1 MAGPP
6 IRRPST
12 KPPPLPARV
21 PIPAAPKKTDIVAAQ
36 VDADDREE
44 VSEITKNFEA
54 PDAGQLVQ
62 HMLALVASEAE
73 ALLVGDDSDG
83 RLADLNVRTA
93 LASWDGLREPEE
105 AMRYLELAERHPL
118 APRLHLSAALGQRAP
133 EPLATMQARVDAMPA
148 GLAKTALAIELAEA
162 WLFRSG
168 SPEQAAP
175 LCDHMLHDDT
185 PAAWRPHVVQL
196 ASLIYAAIGQWDRVV
211 AVRRQAIDA
220 SSSLDEVA
228 AAGALVLDRENDAL
242 GALNLCWDA
251 IQRADTNEL
260 GDRDKT
266 QRGPAFS
273 SSGYLRVVDVAI
285 DAAARAVDERML
297 ELLDRRAE
305 LVATFPGGA
314 LETLATRHAV
324 AGALTRDGQHNEA
337 TALWTQL
344 ADDATAA
351 QPGAAR
357 RIAMVSAAWAAS
369 AAGDAKAAL
378 AARRRLAT
386 MDLGDCV
393 EVAASHAWRALE
405 LASALAVAPGELSDL
420 ARAVVDAADSPL
432 AEWWLDLLE
441 YPAPTPG
448 MIARL
453 ELRGGLALRW
463 AALLAE
469 KLEDPLRALGLWRKA
484 ANIDHRI
491 GCEYDHVVR
500 LLRGGDED
508 QLADAYLVWAA
519 AENDPRCASAL
530 QCARGIVDIVR
541 GDFVEAEETL
551 QRAADLEAKDP
562 FCRAALAAVYRAG
575 KRHDAL
581 AQILAE
587 LSTSLASR
595 DGRAQAAREYAQLLD
610 EHLGDP
616 AAARAA
622 LERMIG
628 ERPDDDDTMIALAK
642 LYDRD
647 ESWAKS
653 IELRKRAVAL
663 AQQPERIAAL
673 WLEIASREE
682 KRGDRDAALAALDKA
697 IETKA
702 RRAEVLRE
710 QARMLRSS
718 GNLEKALTIVREEL
732 SLAPPHARRLQLQAE
747 LAQILTALDREPE
760 TVVQAY
766 LEVLSIEPDQAEA
779 LAGIEAPARKLG
791 LWDELARAFRGAP
804 ATPKNLEVLAEAL
817 EKIAEWPELA
827 EVRRRQL
834 EAATTNDEK
843 AKRAGA
849 LAKLY
854 ERELGD
860 TDAAIRMLQTAQ
872 AAVAD
877 GERHKDLVRLLR
889 ATERWAD
896 LAQALERELA
906 EVREGAPRRAAVER
920 GGPAPASEN
929 DLLLELGEI
938 RADKLNRLPEA
949 VLAYEAVLEREGK
962 HPIAAERLEKLY
974 EQLGRDRELARMLEL
989 RAEQTK
995 EAPARAALLGR
1006 VATLRANRGDVD
1018 GSIAAYV
1025 AAFSADPTNREVFT
1039 AMERVCYKAERW
1051 AAAMQLYEIAIAHV
1065 EGGQSRAYR
1074 LGDLYARRGN
1084 VQLNY
1089 LGQLDNAIASYQK
1102 VIEVDSQPAATV
1114 KILED
1119 LCRRSG
1125 DWQPLILAYEKR
1137 AETQK
1142 DPQRKADAL
1151 RIAAQLA
1158 AERTRDP
1165 RQSMRLNRMLL
1176 QVDPS
1181 DAGAATT
1188 LERYYEEQQDK
1199 SGLIDVLK
1207 MRLQHSRQGD
1217 ESIEI
1222 LKRIARVSEEG
1233 ARDVETA
1240 TEHYQKILELQ
1251 PENRD
1256 ALDALS
1262 RIYESTEQWA
1272 DLIDVTRKLIK
1283 VTNDRNTKALLYFKC
1298 GSVMEAKFGREHDAI
1313 RYYDAAIKTTPNCM
1327 PAVHG
1332 LRDLYRRRE
1341 EWPRVIETLELEVKL
1356 WSDDK
1361 ERAGVFAQI
1370 GRIYDQQLSDPERAM
1385 NYYESALT
1393 VDPDCLPANQ
1403 ALFDHFFERGEW
1415 DKAMPI
1421 ASSLAQK
1428 AMREGDPTT
1437 RSEFYR
1443 KRGVVARMTGDLKS
1457 AADSF
1462 IVALEIKPL
1471 NTAALDDLGILA
1483 REQPDAWDFDATYR
1497 ELEKVYRKRD
1507 DAGPLLARVHVAR
1520 AAIVER
1526 DGDLDGAEQLYHQ
1539 ALELAP
1545 TDFTIL
1551 SALVEFHT
1559 DMRHWRQAVE
1569 AIQKFVDPAPRTAA
1583 GAPNPGATAS
1593 PTDRLSALMRQAAI
1607 HADCEMDAQ
1616 RAIAVLRHVIQIEPA
1631 HQDAYYLLAQQY
1643 FLVGRHADAR
1653 QAIERVIDLA
1663 TAPGMPLSA
1672 EALARYYYY
1681 KGRILDASGDARTA
1695 GAQYRRAIEYDPGY
1709 APPALVL
1716 ARRAA
1721 DAGDQRQAETLLIE
1735 AAHAAMAQGG
1745 PRAAVALQRGLA
1757 RILLSSGDRPA
1768 AIEAYRGILNV
1779 EPDGASD
1786 RVALAEIYAVDDP
1799 QRAIGELRKVLDR
1812 DIHHAP
1818 AYRLLASFFNRT
1830 GEVERANR
1838 VLTALDSLGFAEEAD
1853 RQTMA
1858 RLRAARQTEPLRR
1871 SLDEQNRERLMA
1883 NTAPREP
1890 LGEVWSAFAE
1900 ELSSLVAQPSLGE
1913 NVIPAEGTEDRLLHI
1928 AGEIGQLFEL
1938 EPEIFV
1944 GEKVPGLIAVT
1955 AFPRQIVVIDRSIA
1969 REAEPALRFMFGY
1982 AFESIRGGYAALL
1995 QLGARQ
2001 RRELGQMLRGLI
2013 SEVEPT
2019 GVAAELMTNA
2029 NIRQAKVL
2037 ERHAGTRDLDPGMWI
2052 DNMLAC
2058 AKRAG
2063 LVACDDFASSI
2074 WMVARLSGEDLAS
2087 HDDTV
2092 ALGAVLGGPDL
2103 VRFYLSDNYQLIR
2116 DLLALPT

>member
-1 MAGPP
+1 M
-6 IRRPST
+6 PSKT
-12 KPPPLPARV
+12 DVLPAQAD
-21 PIPAAPKKTDIVAAQ
+21 P
-36 VDADDREE
+36 DDREE
-44 VSEITKNFEA
+44 VSEITKNLEA

-62 HMLALVASEAE
+62 NMLAMVASEAE

-105 AMRYLELAERHPL
+105 AMRYLELAENHPL

-133 EPLATMQARVDAMPA
+133 EPLAIVQLRVD
-148 GLAKTALAIELAEA
+148 GLPSGDGKAALQIELAEA
-162 WLFRSG
+162 WLFRYG
-168 SPEQAAP
+168 RAEQAAV
-175 LCDHMLHDDT
+175 LCDAILADSV
-185 PAAWRPHVVQL
+185 PAPWRAHVAHL
-196 ASLIYAAIGQWDRVV
+196 ASLVYAVIGQWDRVV
-211 AVRRQAIDA
+211 TTRRKTVDA
-220 SSSLDEVA
+220 SSSLEEIA
-228 AAGALVLDRENDAL
+228 AAAALVLDRESDAL
-242 GALNLCWDA
+242 GALSLCWEAIERIDA
-251 IQRADTNEL
+251 TEAAGE
-260 GDRDKT
+260 
-266 QRGPAFS
+266 PALS
-273 SSGYLRVVDVAI
+273 RSGQLRVIDVAI
-285 DAAARAVDERML
+285 DAAWRSNDERLL

-305 LVATFPGGA
+305 LVATLPNGA

-324 AGALTRDGQHNEA
+324 ASALTRDGQHTEA
-337 TALWTQL
+337 AALWAQL
-344 ADDATAA
+344 ADDPTAQ
-351 QPGAAR
+351 QPVAAR
-357 RIAMVSAAWAAS
+357 RIATVAAAWAA
-369 AAGDAKAAL
+369 AAASDSKAEL
-378 AARRRLAT
+378 AARKRLAT
-386 MDLGDCV
+386 LDLGDCP

-405 LASALAVAPGELSDL
+405 LAAATAASPKEISDL
-420 ARAVVDAADSPL
+420 AHAVVDASGSAS
-432 AEWWLDLLE
+432 AQWWLDYIDHAL
-441 YPAPTPG
+441 PTQG
-448 MIARL
+448 TIARL
-453 ELRGGLALRW
+453 EQRGGLALRW
-463 AALLAE
+463 AAILSE
-469 KLEDPLRALGLWRKA
+469 KLDNPPRALELWRRA
-484 ANIDHRI
+484 AHLDARL

-508 QLADAYLVWAA
+508 ELADAYLLWAL
-519 AENDPRCASAL
+519 AEKDPRCASAL
-530 QCARGIVDIVR
+530 QCARGVVDLVR

-551 QRAADLEAKDP
+551 QRAADLDPKDT

-575 KRHDAL
+575 KRFDQL
-581 AQILAE
+581 AQVLAD
-587 LSTSLASR
+587 LSTSLTSR
-595 DGRAQAAREYAQLLD
+595 DARASAAREYAELLD

-616 AAARAA
+616 AAARKA
-622 LERMIG
+622 LERMIT
-628 ERPDDDDTMIALAK
+628 ERPEDDDTMLLLAK

-647 ESWAKS
+647 QNWAQS
-653 IELRKRAVAL
+653 IELRKKAVAI
-663 AQQPERIAAL
+663 AQQPERKAEL
-673 WLEIASREE
+673 WLEIAQREE
-682 KRGDRDAALAALDKA
+682 RRGDRNAALAALDKA
-697 IETKA
+697 LETKA

-710 QARMLRSS
+710 QARIYRHS
-718 GNLEKALTIVREEL
+718 GNHEKALAIVKEQ
-732 SLAPPHARRLQLQAE
+732 LAADPPLARRMQLQTD
-747 LAQILTALDREPE
+747 LAALLTALDREPQ
-760 TVVQAY
+760 TVVNAY
-766 LEVLSIEPDQAEA
+766 LDVLSIEPDQTEA

-804 ATPKNLEVLAEAL
+804 STPKNLEILAEAL
-817 EKIAEWPELA
+817 EKIAEWSELA

-834 EAATTNDEK
+834 DAATTNDEK
-843 AKRAGA
+843 ANRAGA

-854 ERELGD
+854 ENELGD

-872 AAVAD
+872 AAVPD
-877 GERHKDLVRLLR
+877 PERQTDLVRLLR
-889 ATERWAD
+889 AAEHWSE
-896 LAQALERELA
+896 LAIALERELA
-906 EVREGAPRRAAVER
+906 QMRNGTPRRVE
-920 GGPAPASEN
+920 
-929 DLLLELGEI
+929 LLLELGEL
-938 RADKLNRLPEA
+938 RADKLSRLPEA
-949 VLAYEAVLEREGK
+949 VLAYEAVLDRDEK
-962 HPIAAERLEKLY
+962 NVVAQERLEKLY

-989 RAEQTK
+989 RADRVT
-995 EAPARAALLGR
+995 EAPGRAALLSR

-1025 AAFSADPTNREVFT
+1025 AAFSADPTNREIFT

-1089 LGQLDNAIASYQK
+1089 LGQVEAAIASYQK
-1102 VIEVDSQPAATV
+1102 VIEVDSQPQATV

-1119 LCRRSG
+1119 LCRQRA
-1125 DWQPLILAYEKR
+1125 DWKPLIEAFEKR

-1151 RIAAQLA
+1151 RMAAGLA
-1158 AERTRDP
+1158 AERSRNP
-1165 RQSMRLNRMLL
+1165 RESMRLNRMLL
-1176 QVDPS
+1176 TIDPS
-1181 DAGAATT
+1181 DIGAAST
-1188 LERYYEEQQDK
+1188 LERFYEENNDR
-1199 SGLIDVLK
+1199 SGLIDILK

-1217 ESIEI
+1217 ESIEL

-1233 ARDVETA
+1233 ARDVDTA

-1370 GRIYDQQLSDPERAM
+1370 GRIYDQQLNDPERAM
-1385 NYYESALT
+1385 HYYESALT

-1403 ALFDHFFERGEW
+1403 ALFEHFFDRADW

-1421 ASSLAQK
+1421 ATSLAQK

-1443 KRGVVARMTGDLKS
+1443 KRGVVAKMTGDLKS

-1471 NTAALDDLGILA
+1471 NTAALDDLGALA
-1483 REQPDAWDFDATYR
+1483 RDNPDAWDYDATYR
-1497 ELEKVYRKRD
+1497 ELEKVYKKRD
-1507 DAGPLLARVHVAR
+1507 DAAPLIARVMVAR

-1526 DGDLDGAEQLYHQ
+1526 EGDLDGAATLYHQ

-1545 TDFTIL
+1545 TDLTIL
-1551 SALVEFHT
+1551 NALVEFHT
-1559 DMRHWRQAVE
+1559 DMRHWKQAVE
-1569 AIQKFVDPAPRTAA
+1569 AIQQFVDGKPEA
-1583 GAPNPGATAS
+1583 
-1593 PTDRLSALMRQAAI
+1593 TDRLSALMRQAAI
-1607 HADCEMDAQ
+1607 HADYEMDAN
-1616 RAIAVLRHVIQIEPA
+1616 RAVSVLRHVIQIEPA

-1643 FLVGRHADAR
+1643 FLIGRHTEAR

-1681 KGRILDASGDARTA
+1681 KGRILDAAGDGRNA
-1695 GAQYRRAIEYDPGY
+1695 GPQYRRAIEYDPGY

-1721 DAGDQRQAETLLIE
+1721 DGGDQRQAETLLIE

-1745 PRAAVALQRGLA
+1745 PRAAVPLQRGLA
-1757 RILLSSGDRPA
+1757 RILLASGDRPA

-1799 QRAIGELRKVLDR
+1799 QRAIGELRKVLER

-1818 AYRLLASFFNRT
+1818 AYRLLASFYSRT
-1830 GEVERANR
+1830 GDVERANR
-1838 VLTALDSLGFAEEAD
+1838 VLTALDLLGFAEEAD

-1858 RLRAARQTEPLRR
+1858 RLRASRQTQPLRR

-1890 LGEVWSAFAE
+1890 LGEVWTAFAE
-1900 ELSSLVAQPSLGE
+1900 EITALVAQPSLGE
-1913 NVIPAEGTEDRLLHI
+1913 NVVPAEGADARLLQI
-1928 AGEIGQLFEL
+1928 AGEVAQLFEVD
-1938 EPEIFV
+1938 PEIFV
-1944 GEKVPGLIAVT
+1944 GEKVPGLLAVT
-1955 AFPRQIVVIDRSIA
+1955 AFPRQIVVVDSSLLT
-1969 REAEPALRFMFGY
+1969 EKDLPLRFMFGY
-1982 AFESIRGGYAALL
+1982 AFEAIRGGYAALL

-2001 RRELGQMLRGLI
+2001 RRELGQLLRALI

-2019 GVAAELMTNA
+2019 GIAAEMMANA
-2029 NIRQAKVL
+2029 NVRQAKVL
-2037 ERHAGTRDLDPGMWI
+2037 ERHAGTRDLDTGMWI

-2063 LVACDDFASSI
+2063 LVACDDFAAGI
-2074 WMVARLSGEDLAS
+2074 WMVARLAGELLES

-2116 DLLALPT
+2116 DLLALPA

>member
-1 MAGPP
+1 MA
-6 IRRPST
+6 PS
-12 KPPPLPARV
+12 PA
-21 PIPAAPKKTDIVAAQ
+21 KTDVVPAQ
-36 VDADDREE
+36 SDPEDRDEISE
-44 VSEITKNFEA
+44 VSEITRNFEA

-62 HMLALVASEAE
+62 NMLAMVASEAE
-73 ALLVGDDSDG
+73 ALLVGDDSEG

-93 LASWDGLREPEE
+93 LASWDGLREPDE
-105 AMRYLELAERHPL
+105 AMRYLELAENHPL
-118 APRLHLSAALGQRAP
+118 APRLHLSAALAQRAP
-133 EPLATMQARVDAMPA
+133 EPLAIVHARIEGLPA
-148 GLAKTALAIELAEA
+148 SDEKCALAIELAEE
-162 WLFRSG
+162 WLFRWG
-168 SPEQAAP
+168 RAEQAAT
-175 LCDHMLHDDT
+175 LCELVLAENL
-185 PAAWRPHVVQL
+185 PQPWRAHAVQL
-196 ASLIYAAIGQWDRVV
+196 ASLVYATTGRWDRVV
-211 AVRRQAIDA
+211 SAKKSVLEPTSGLDQV
-220 SSSLDEVA
+220 SSTA
-228 AAGALVLDRENDAL
+228 ALVLDREGDAL

-251 IQRADTNEL
+251 IVRMDGVTNGGDTQPAAAI
-260 GDRDKT
+260 T
-266 QRGPAFS
+266 RGGS
-273 SSGYLRVVDVAI
+273 LRVIDVAI
-285 DAAARAVDERML
+285 DAAARATDARLL

-305 LVATFPGGA
+305 LVAGLPGGA

-324 AGALTRDGQHNEA
+324 AAALTRDGQHAEA
-337 TALWTQL
+337 AALWAQL
-344 ADDATAA
+344 ADDQMAT
-351 QPGAAR
+351 QPAAAR
-357 RIAMVSAAWAAS
+357 RIATLNAAWAAS
-369 AAGDAKAAL
+369 AAGDHAAEL

-405 LASALAVAPGELSDL
+405 LAALSVTPKELGDL
-420 ARAVVDAADSPL
+420 AHAVNDSADSPV
-432 AEWWLDLLE
+432 AEWWLDLLDH
-441 YPAPTPG
+441 ATPTAG
-448 MIARL
+448 TIARL
-453 ELRGGLALRW
+453 ESRGGLALRW
-463 AALLAE
+463 AAILAE
-469 KLEDPLRALGLWRKA
+469 KLDNRSRAIDLWRRA
-484 ANIDHRI
+484 ANLDASL
-491 GCEYDHVVR
+491 GSEYDHVVR

-508 QLADAYLVWAA
+508 ELADAYLLWAV
-519 AENDPRCASAL
+519 AEKDPRCAAAL
-530 QCARGIVDIVR
+530 QCARGIVDLVR

-551 QRAADLEAKDP
+551 QRAADLDPKDA

-575 KRHDAL
+575 KRYDQL

-587 LSTSLASR
+587 LSTSLVSR
-595 DGRAQAAREYAQLLD
+595 DARASAAREYAELLD

-616 AAARAA
+616 AAARQA
-622 LERMIG
+622 LERMVA
-628 ERPDDDDTMIALAK
+628 ERPDDDDTMLVLAK

-647 ESWAKS
+647 QNWERS
-653 IELRKRAVAL
+653 IDLRKRAVAL
-663 AQQPERIAAL
+663 TTQPERKAEI
-673 WLEIASREE
+673 WIEIATRED
-682 KRGDRDAALAALDKA
+682 KRGNRDAALVALDRA
-697 IETKA
+697 QETNT
-702 RRAEVLRE
+702 RRADVLRE
-710 QARMLRSS
+710 QARIHRQAGRLD
-718 GNLEKALTIVREEL
+718 KALEIVREEL
-732 SLAPPHARRLQLQAE
+732 ALDPPIARRMQLQTE
-747 LAQILTALDREPE
+747 LAQLLTGLDKEPDA
-760 TVVQAY
+760 VVAAY
-766 LEVLSIEPDQAEA
+766 LDVLSIEPDQTEA

-804 ATPKNLEVLAEAL
+804 STPRNLEVLAEAL
-817 EKIAEWPELA
+817 EKIAEWSELA

-834 EAATTNDEK
+834 DDAPAGEEK
-843 AKRAGA
+843 AKRAA
-849 LAKLY
+849 TLAKLY
-854 ERELGD
+854 EQELGD
-860 TDAAIRMLQTAQ
+860 NDAAIRMLQIAQ
-872 AAVAD
+872 GAQPD
-877 GERHKDLVRLLR
+877 PERTKDLLRLLR
-889 ATERWAD
+889 GAERWGD
-896 LAQALERELA
+896 MAQALEKEIAQLRSDP
-906 EVREGAPRRAAVER
+906 GPRRV
-920 GGPAPASEN
+920 
-929 DLLLELGEI
+929 DLLLELGEL
-938 RADKLNRLPEA
+938 RADKLSRLPEA
-949 VLAYEAVLEREGK
+949 VLAFESVLERDAK
-962 HPIAAERLEKLY
+962 NPVAAERLEKLY

-995 EAPARAALLGR
+995 EAQPRSALLAR

-1018 GSIAAYV
+1018 GSIAAYT
-1025 AAFSADPTNREVFT
+1025 AAFNADPTNREVFT

-1051 AAAMQLYEIAIAHV
+1051 AAAMQLYEIAIQHV

-1074 LGDLYARRGN
+1074 LGDLYSRRGS

-1089 LGQLDNAIASYQK
+1089 LGQVDAAIGSYQK
-1102 VIEVDSQPAATV
+1102 VIEVDSQPQATV
-1114 KILED
+1114 KLLED
-1119 LCRRSG
+1119 LCRQRG
-1125 DWQPLILAYEKR
+1125 DWTPLMTAYEMR

-1142 DPQRKADAL
+1142 DPARKAEAL
-1151 RIAAQLA
+1151 RNAAQIA
-1158 AERTRDP
+1158 TERTHDHRE
-1165 RQSMRLNRMLL
+1165 SMRLNRMLL
-1176 QVDPS
+1176 AIDPS
-1181 DAGAATT
+1181 DMGAAHT
-1188 LERYYEEQQDK
+1188 LERHYEETQDK

-1207 MRLQHSRQGD
+1207 MRLASSRQGD
-1217 ESIEI
+1217 ESIEL

-1233 ARDVETA
+1233 ARDVDTA

-1283 VTNDRNTKALLYFKC
+1283 VTTDRNTKALLYFKC

-1370 GRIYDQQLSDPERAM
+1370 GRIYDQQLNDSERAM

-1393 VDPDCLPANQ
+1393 VDPECLPANQ
-1403 ALFDHFFERGEW
+1403 ALFEHFFDRAEW

-1421 ASSLAQK
+1421 ATSLAQK
-1428 AMREGDPTT
+1428 AMREGDPAT

-1443 KRGVVARMTGDLKS
+1443 KRGVVAKMTGDLKS

-1471 NTAALDDLGILA
+1471 NTAALDDLGALA
-1483 REQPDAWDFDATYR
+1483 RDNPEAWDYDATYR
-1497 ELEKVYRKRD
+1497 ELEKVYKKRE
-1507 DAGPLLARVHVAR
+1507 DAGPFIARVHVAR

-1526 DGDLDGAEQLYHQ
+1526 DGDLDGAASLYHQ
-1539 ALELAP
+1539 SLELAP

-1569 AIQKFVDPAPRTAA
+1569 AIQKFVES
-1583 GAPNPGATAS
+1583 NPS
-1593 PTDRLSALMRQAAI
+1593 PGDRLSALMRQAAI
-1607 HADCEMDAQ
+1607 HADCEMDPH
-1616 RAIAVLRHVIQIEPA
+1616 RAIAVLKHVIQIEPA
-1631 HQDAYYLLAQQY
+1631 HQDGYYLLAQQY
-1643 FLVGRHADAR
+1643 FLVQRYNEAR
-1653 QAIERVIDLA
+1653 QAIERVIELA

-1681 KGRILDASGDARTA
+1681 KGRILDAAKDTRAA
-1695 GAQYRRAIEYDPGY
+1695 APQYRRAIEYDPGY

-1721 DAGDQRQAETLLIE
+1721 DTGDQRQAETLLIE

-1745 PRAAVALQRGLA
+1745 PRAAVPLQRGLA

-1818 AYRLLASFFNRT
+1818 AYRLLASFYSRT
-1830 GEVERANR
+1830 GDTERANR
-1838 VLTALDSLGFAEEAD
+1838 VLTALDLLGFAEETD
-1853 RQTMA
+1853 RQTMQ
-1858 RLRAARQTEPLRR
+1858 RLRATRQSQPLRR

-1890 LGEVWSAFAE
+1890 LGEVWTAFAE
-1900 ELSSLVAQPSLGE
+1900 EITALVAQPSLGE
-1913 NVIPAEGTEDRLLHI
+1913 NVVPAEGAEPRLLQI
-1928 AGEIGQLFEL
+1928 AGEIGQLYEV
-1938 EPEIFV
+1938 EPEIFI
-1944 GEKVPGLIAVT
+1944 GDKVPGLLAVT
-1955 AFPRQIVVIDRSIA
+1955 AFPRQLVVIDRSVIA
-1969 REAEPALRFMFGY
+1969 EKDLPLRFMFGY
-1982 AFESIRGGYAALL
+1982 AFEAIRGGYAALL

-2019 GVAAELMTNA
+2019 GIAAELMNNA
-2029 NIRQAKVL
+2029 NVRQAKVL
-2037 ERHAGTRDLDPGMWI
+2037 ERHAGTRDLDTGMWI

-2063 LVACDDFASSI
+2063 LVACDDFSAAI
-2074 WMVARLSGEDLAS
+2074 WMVARLSGELLET

-2092 ALGAVLGGPDL
+2092 ALGAVLGGSDL

-2116 DLLALPT
+2116 DLLALPA

>member
-6 IRRPST
+6 IRRPPT
-12 KPPPLPARV
+12 KPPPLPARA
-21 PIPAAPKKTDIVAAQ
+21 PIPPTPAKTDVVQAQ
-36 VDADDREE
+36 LDPGDE
-44 VSEITKNFEA
+44 VSEITKNLEA

-62 HMLALVASEAE
+62 NMLAMVASEAE
-73 ALLVGDDSDG
+73 ALLSGDDSDG

-105 AMRYLELAERHPL
+105 AMRYLELAEKHPL

-133 EPLATMQARVDAMPA
+133 EPLAIVQLRVDAMPA
-148 GLAKTALAIELAEA
+148 SPIKCALEVELAES
-162 WLFRSG
+162 WLFRYG
-168 SPEQAAP
+168 RAEQAAVV
-175 LCDHMLHDDT
+175 CDTILGDDT
-185 PAAWRPHVVQL
+185 PADWRGHITQL
-196 ASLIYAAIGQWDRVV
+196 ASLVYAVIGQWNRVV
-211 AVRRQAIDA
+211 AVRRKAIDKK
-220 SSSLDEVA
+220 SSLEDVA
-228 AAGALVLDRENDAL
+228 AAAALVLDRDGDAL
-242 GALNLCWDA
+242 GALTLCWEAIERMDA
-251 IQRADTNEL
+251 SEQGGGDTSPSISLSRA
-260 GDRDKT
+260 G
-266 QRGPAFS
+266 Q
-273 SSGYLRVVDVAI
+273 LRVIDVAI
-285 DAAARAVDERML
+285 DAAARAGDERIL
-297 ELLDRRAE
+297 ELLDRRGE
-305 LVATFPGGA
+305 LVATLPGGA

-324 AGALTRDGQHNEA
+324 AGALTRDGQHAEA
-337 TALWTQL
+337 AALWAQL
-344 ADDATAA
+344 ADDATATQSA
-351 QPGAAR
+351 AAR
-357 RIAMVSAAWAAS
+357 RIATLGAAWAAA
-369 AAGDAKAAL
+369 AAGDQKAAL
-378 AARRRLAT
+378 VARKRLAT

-393 EVAASHAWRALE
+393 EVATSHAWRALE
-405 LASALAVAPGELSDL
+405 LASATGASPKELSDL
-420 ARAVVDAADSPL
+420 AHAVVDASDSSA
-432 AEWWLDLLE
+432 AEWWLDLIDH
-441 YPAPTPG
+441 AMPTQG
-448 MIARL
+448 TIARL

-463 AALLAE
+463 AAILSE
-469 KLEDPLRALGLWRKA
+469 KLDNPLGALQLWRKA
-484 ANIDHRI
+484 AHLDARL

-508 QLADAYLVWAA
+508 ELADAYLLWAL
-519 AENDPRCASAL
+519 AEKDPRCASAL
-530 QCARGIVDIVR
+530 QCARGVVDLVR

-551 QRAADLEAKDP
+551 QRAADLDPKDS

-575 KRHDAL
+575 KRYDQL
-581 AQILAE
+581 ARILAE
-587 LSTSLASR
+587 LSTSLTSR
-595 DGRAQAAREYAQLLD
+595 DARASAAREYAELLD

-616 AAARAA
+616 AAARKA
-622 LERMIG
+622 LERMVG
-628 ERPDDDDTMIALAK
+628 ERPEDDDTMLVLAK

-647 ESWAKS
+647 QNWASS
-653 IELRKRAVAL
+653 IELRKKAVAI
-663 AQQPERIAAL
+663 AQQPERKAEL
-673 WLEIASREE
+673 WLEIATREE
-682 KRGDRDAALAALDKA
+682 RRGDRDAALAALDKA
-697 IETKA
+697 LETKA
-702 RRAEVLRE
+702 RRTEVLRE
-710 QARMLRSS
+710 QARIYRVS
-718 GNLEKALTIVREEL
+718 GLHDKALALVRDEL
-732 SLAPPHARRLQLQAE
+732 AHDPPLARRMQLQTD
-747 LAQILTALDREPE
+747 LAALLTALDREPQ
-760 TVVQAY
+760 TVVNAY
-766 LEVLSIEPDQAEA
+766 LDVLSIEPDQTEA

-804 ATPKNLEVLAEAL
+804 STPKNLEVLAEAL
-817 EKIAEWPELA
+817 EKIAEWSELA

-834 EAATTNDEK
+834 EAATTNEEK
-843 AKRAGA
+843 ASRAAA

-854 ERELGD
+854 EHELGD
-860 TDAAIRMLQTAQ
+860 SDAAIRMLQTAQ
-872 AAVAD
+872 GAVSD
-877 GERHKDLVRLLR
+877 PERQKDLVRMLR
-889 ATERWAD
+889 GAQRWDDMAS
-896 LAQALERELA
+896 ALERELA
-906 EVREGAPRRAAVER
+906 TLRNGAPRNT
-920 GGPAPASEN
+920 GGRPTPPPPPTREI
-929 DLLLELGEI
+929 DLLLELGEL

-949 VLAYEAVLEREGK
+949 VLAYEAVLDRDEK
-962 HPIAAERLEKLY
+962 HAVAAERLEKLY
-974 EQLGRDRELARMLEL
+974 EQLGRDRELAKMLEL
-989 RAEQTK
+989 RAERIV
-995 EAPARAALLGR
+995 EAPARAALLAR
-1006 VATLRANRGDVD
+1006 VATLRANRGDVE
-1018 GSIAAYV
+1018 GSIAAYT

-1065 EGGQSRAYR
+1065 EGGGSRAYR

-1089 LGQLDNAIASYQK
+1089 LGQVESAIASYQK
-1102 VIEVDSQPAATV
+1102 VIEVDSQPQATV

-1119 LCRRSG
+1119 LCRERN
-1125 DWQPLILAYEKR
+1125 DWQPLITAFEKR
-1137 AETQK
+1137 SETQK
-1142 DPQRKADAL
+1142 DPVRKADAL
-1151 RIAAQLA
+1151 RTAAGLA
-1158 AERTRDP
+1158 GERSANP
-1165 RQSMRLNRMLL
+1165 REAMRLNRMLL
-1176 QVDPS
+1176 TIDPS
-1181 DAGAATT
+1181 DVSAART
-1188 LERYYEEQQDK
+1188 LEAFYEENQDS

-1217 ESIEI
+1217 QSIEL

-1233 ARDVETA
+1233 ARDVDTA

-1370 GRIYDQQLSDPERAM
+1370 GRIYDQQLNDPERAM

-1403 ALFDHFFERGEW
+1403 ALFDHFFDRADW

-1421 ASSLAQK
+1421 ATSLAQK

-1443 KRGVVARMTGDLKS
+1443 KRGVVAKNTGDLKS

-1471 NTAALDDLGILA
+1471 NTAALDDLGALA
-1483 REQPDAWDFDATYR
+1483 RDNPDAWDYDATYR
-1497 ELEKVYRKRD
+1497 ELEKVYKKRD
-1507 DAGPLLARVHVAR
+1507 DSGPLLARVMVAR

-1526 DGDLDGAEQLYHQ
+1526 EGDLDSAATLYHE
-1539 ALELAP
+1539 ALALAP
-1545 TDFTIL
+1545 TDLTIL
-1551 SALVEFHT
+1551 NALVEFHT
-1559 DMRHWRQAVE
+1559 DMRHWKQAVE
-1569 AIQKFVDPAPRTAA
+1569 AIQQFVDGGPA
-1583 GAPNPGATAS
+1583 

-1607 HADCEMDAQ
+1607 YADCEMEPT

-1643 FLVGRHADAR
+1643 FLAGRHNEAR

-1681 KGRILDASGDARTA
+1681 KGRILDAAGDQRNA
-1695 GAQYRRAIEYDPGY
+1695 GPQYRRAIEYDPGY

-1716 ARRAA
+1716 ARRSA
-1721 DAGDQRQAETLLIE
+1721 DGGDQRQAETLLIE

-1745 PRAAVALQRGLA
+1745 PRAAVPLQRGLA
-1757 RILLSSGDRPA
+1757 RILLASGDRPA

-1818 AYRLLASFFNRT
+1818 AYRLLASFYNRT
-1830 GEVERANR
+1830 GDLERANR
-1838 VLTALDSLGFAEEAD
+1838 VLTALDLLGFAEETD
-1853 RQTMA
+1853 RQTMQ
-1858 RLRAARQTEPLRR
+1858 RLRASRQSQPLRR
-1871 SLDEQNRERLMA
+1871 SLDENNRERLMA

-1890 LGEVWSAFAE
+1890 LGEVWTAFAE
-1900 ELSSLVAQPSLGE
+1900 EITALVAQPSLGE
-1913 NVIPAEGTEDRLLHI
+1913 NVIPAEGTDARLLQV
-1928 AGEIGQLFEL
+1928 AGEIGQLFEV
-1938 EPEIFV
+1938 EPEIFI
-1944 GEKVPGLIAVT
+1944 GEKVPGLLAVT
-1955 AFPRQIVVIDRSIA
+1955 AFPRQIVVLDRSLLT
-1969 REAEPALRFMFGY
+1969 EADLPLRFMFGY
-1982 AFESIRGGYAALL
+1982 AFEAIRGGYAALL

-2001 RRELGQMLRGLI
+2001 RRELGQLLRGLI

-2019 GVAAELMTNA
+2019 GMAAELMANA
-2029 NIRQAKVL
+2029 NLRQAKVL
-2037 ERHAGTRDLDPGMWI
+2037 ERHAGTRDLDTGMWI

-2063 LVACDDFASSI
+2063 LVACDDFSAAI
-2074 WMVARLSGEDLAS
+2074 WMVARLAGELLAT

-2092 ALGAVLGGPDL
+2092 ALGSVLGGPDL

-2116 DLLALPT
+2116 DLLALPA

>member
-12 KPPPLPARV
+12 KPPPLPARA
-21 PIPAAPKKTDIVAAQ
+21 PIPSPARRDIVAAQ
-36 VDADDREE
+36 LEPDDREE
-44 VSEITKNFEA
+44 ISEITKNFEA

-73 ALLVGDDSDG
+73 ALLAGDDDG

-105 AMRYLELAERHPL
+105 AMRYLELAENHPL

-133 EPLATMQARVDAMPA
+133 EPLAIVQARVDGLPA
-148 GLAKTALAIELAEA
+148 SNAKGALAIELAEA
-162 WLFRSG
+162 WLFRYG
-168 SPEQAAP
+168 NPEQAAP
-175 LCDHMLHDDT
+175 LCDHLLDDDLPT
-185 PAAWRPHVVQL
+185 AWRPHVVQL
-196 ASLIYAAIGQWDRVV
+196 ASLIYAAIGQWQRVV
-211 AVRRQAIDA
+211 AVRRKAIDA
-220 SSSLDEVA
+220 TSSLDEIA
-228 AAGALVLDRENDAL
+228 ATAALVLDRESDAP
-242 GALNLCWDA
+242 GALSLCWDA
-251 IQRADTNEL
+251 IQRTDALD
-260 GDRDKT
+260 
-266 QRGPAFS
+266 PAQATTMRA
-273 SSGYLRVVDVAI
+273 GQLRVIDIAI
-285 DAAARAVDERML
+285 VAAARANDERLL
-297 ELLDRRAE
+297 ELLDRRGE
-305 LVATFPGGA
+305 LVSTLSGGA

-324 AGALTRDGQHNEA
+324 AATLTRDGQHAEA
-337 TALWTQL
+337 AALWAQL
-344 ADDATAA
+344 ADDATAT
-351 QPGAAR
+351 QPAAAG
-357 RIAMVSAAWAAS
+357 RIATLAASWAAA
-369 AAGDAKAAL
+369 AAGDMKAAL
-378 AARRRLAT
+378 AAHRRLAT
-386 MDLGDCV
+386 MDAGNCV
-393 EVAASHAWRALE
+393 EVCASHAWRALE
-405 LASALAVAPGELSDL
+405 LGAALALPPQEITEL
-420 ARAVVDAADSPL
+420 ARVVVDASDSRA
-432 AEWWLDLLE
+432 AEWWLDLLDHQ
-441 YPAPTPG
+441 APTPG
-448 MIARL
+448 TIARL

-463 AALLAE
+463 AALVAE
-469 KLEDPLRALGLWRKA
+469 KLDDRQRAVELWRRA
-484 ANIDHRI
+484 ANLDAHI

-500 LLRGGDED
+500 LLRGSDED
-508 QLADAYLVWAA
+508 ELADAYLVWAA
-519 AENDPRCASAL
+519 AETDPRCASAL
-530 QCARGIVDIVR
+530 QCARGVVDLVR

-551 QRAADLEAKDP
+551 QRAADLDPKDA

-575 KRHDAL
+575 KRHDQL

-587 LSTSLASR
+587 LSRSLTSR
-595 DGRAQAAREYAQLLD
+595 DGRAAAGREYAQLLD

-616 AAARAA
+616 TAARAA
-622 LERMIG
+622 LERMVA
-628 ERPDDDDTMIALAK
+628 ERPEDGDTMLVLAK
-642 LYDRD
+642 LYDRATNW
-647 ESWAKS
+647 SAS
-653 IELRKRAVAL
+653 IDMRKRAVAL
-663 AQQPERIAAL
+663 AEQPEKKAEL
-673 WLEIASREE
+673 WLDIASREE
-682 KRGDRDAALAALDKA
+682 RRGDRDAALAALDKA
-697 IETKA
+697 LETNV
-702 RRAEVLRE
+702 RRADVLHE
-710 QARMLRSS
+710 QARIHLAA
-718 GNLEKALTIVREEL
+718 GNAEKALTIVREEL
-732 SLAPPHARRLQLQAE
+732 TLEPPLPRRLQLQAE
-747 LAQILTALDREPE
+747 LAQVLSTLDREPE
-760 TVVQAY
+760 TVVAAY
-766 LEVLSIEPDQAEA
+766 LEVLSVEPDQAEA
-779 LAGIEAPARKLG
+779 LAGIEAPARKLAR
-791 LWDELARAFRGAP
+791 WDDLARAFRGAP
-804 ATPKNLEVLAEAL
+804 PTAKNLEVLAEAL
-817 EKIAEWPELA
+817 EKIAQWPELA

-834 EAATTNDEK
+834 DAATTNEDK
-843 AKRAGA
+843 ASRAGA
-849 LAKLY
+849 LAALY
-854 ERELGD
+854 EHQLRD

-872 AAVAD
+872 AAVHD
-877 GERHKDLVRLLR
+877 PERQKDLLRLLR
-889 ATERWAD
+889 GAERWPD
-896 LAQALERELA
+896 LAQALERELSQLRPSG
-906 EVREGAPRRAAVER
+906 VRRPTNGMSP
-920 GGPAPASEN
+920 PSEIE
-929 DLLLELGEI
+929 LLLELGEL
-938 RADKLNRLPEA
+938 RAERLNRYPEA
-949 VLAYEAVLEREGK
+949 VLAYEAVLERDGK
-962 HPIAAERLEKLY
+962 HQLAAERLEKLY

-995 EAPARAALLGR
+995 DATARAVLLAR

-1018 GSIAAYV
+1018 GAIAAYV

-1065 EGGQSRAYR
+1065 EGGHSRAYR

-1089 LGQLDNAIASYQK
+1089 LGQVEAAIGSYQR

-1125 DWQPLILAYEKR
+1125 DWLPLVQAYEKR

-1142 DPQRKADAL
+1142 DPARKAEAL

-1158 AERTRDP
+1158 TERTHDP
-1165 RQSMRLNRMLL
+1165 RASMRLNRMLL
-1176 QVDPS
+1176 QVDPA
-1181 DAGAATT
+1181 DAGAANT

-1207 MRLQHSRQGD
+1207 MRLRNTRQGT
-1217 ESIEI
+1217 ETIEI
-1222 LKRIARVSEEG
+1222 MKRIARVSEEG

-1370 GRIYDQQLSDPERAM
+1370 GRIYDQQLNDPERAM
-1385 NYYESALT
+1385 HYYESALT

-1403 ALFDHFFERGEW
+1403 ALFEHFFDRAEW
-1415 DKAMPI
+1415 EKAMPI
-1421 ASSLAQK
+1421 ASALAQK

-1443 KRGVVARMTGDLKS
+1443 KRGVVAKMTGDLKS

-1471 NTAALDDLGILA
+1471 NTSALDDLGALA
-1483 REQPDAWDFDATYR
+1483 RDNPDAWDFDATYR
-1497 ELEKVYRKRD
+1497 ELEKVYKKRD
-1507 DAGPLLARVHVAR
+1507 DAGPLTARVHVAR

-1526 DGDLDGAEQLYHQ
+1526 EGDLDAAAELYHQ

-1559 DMRHWRQAVE
+1559 DMRHWRQAVD
-1569 AIQKFVDPAPRTAA
+1569 AIQKFVE
-1583 GAPNPGATAS
+1583 GAAS
-1593 PTDRLSALMRQAAI
+1593 PGDRLNALMRQAAI
-1607 HADCEMDAQ
+1607 HADGEMDAQ

-1643 FLVGRHADAR
+1643 FLIGRHSDAR

-1681 KGRILDASGDARTA
+1681 KGRILDASGDARNA
-1695 GAQYRRAIEYDPGY
+1695 GPQYRRAIEYDPGY

-1721 DAGDQRQAETLLIE
+1721 DSGDQRQAETLLIE

-1745 PRAAVALQRGLA
+1745 PRAAVPLQRGLA

-1799 QRAIGELRKVLDR
+1799 QRAIGELRKVLER
-1812 DIHHAP
+1812 NIHHAP
-1818 AYRLLASFFNRT
+1818 AYRLLSSFYTRT
-1830 GEVERANR
+1830 GDVERANR
-1838 VLTALDSLGFAEEAD
+1838 VLTALDSLGFAEETD
-1853 RQTMA
+1853 RQTMI
-1858 RLRAARQTEPLRR
+1858 RLRASRQSQPLRR

-1913 NVIPAEGTEDRLLHI
+1913 NVIPAEGTEDRLLSI
-1928 AGEIGQLFEL
+1928 AGEIGQLYEL

-1955 AFPRQIVVIDRSIA
+1955 AFPRQIVVIDRTIA
-1969 REAEPALRFMFGY
+1969 GEAELPLRFMFGY
-1982 AFESIRGGYAALL
+1982 AFEAIRGGYAALL

-2001 RRELGQMLRGLI
+2001 RRELGQLMRGLI
-2013 SEVEPT
+2013 AAVEPT
-2019 GVAAELMTNA
+2019 GVAAELMANA
-2029 NIRQAKVL
+2029 NVRQAKVL
-2037 ERHAGTRDLDPGMWI
+2037 ERHAGTRDLDTGSWI

-2063 LVACDDFASSI
+2063 LVACDDFAAAI
-2074 WMVARLSGEDLAS
+2074 WMVARLSGEELAS

-2116 DLLALPT
+2116 DLLALPA

>member
-6 IRRPST
+6 IRRPPT
-12 KPPPLPARV
+12 KPPPLPARA
-21 PIPAAPKKTDIVAAQ
+21 PIAPSPAKTDVVPAQ
-36 VDADDREE
+36 QDPGDE
-44 VSEITKNFEA
+44 VSEITKNLEA

-62 HMLALVASEAE
+62 NMLVMVASEAE
-73 ALLVGDDSDG
+73 ALLVGDDGDG
-83 RLADLNVRTA
+83 KLADLNVRTA

-105 AMRYLELAERHPL
+105 AMRYLELAESHPL
-118 APRLHLSAALGQRAP
+118 AARLHLSAALGQRAP
-133 EPLATMQARVDAMPA
+133 EPLAIVQLRVDGMPA
-148 GLAKTALAIELAEA
+148 GPIKSALAIELAEA
-162 WLFRSG
+162 WLFRFARA
-168 SPEQAAP
+168 EQAAA
-175 LCDHMLHDDT
+175 LCDVVLADT
-185 PAAWRPHVVQL
+185 LEPSWRPHVAHL
-196 ASLIYAAIGQWDRVV
+196 ASLVFAAIGQWDRVV
-211 AVRRQAIDA
+211 TVRRNAITSA
-220 SSSLDEVA
+220 SSLEQVA
-228 AAGALVLDRENDAL
+228 ATAALVLDRENDAL
-242 GALNLCWDA
+242 GALTLCWEAIERMDA
-251 IQRADTNEL
+251 QEEGGDT
-260 GDRDKT
+260 
-266 QRGPAFS
+266 QPSVAYSPA
-273 SSGYLRVVDVAI
+273 GALRVIDVAI
-285 DAAARAVDERML
+285 DAAARANDERVL

-305 LVATFPGGA
+305 LLTTLPGGA

-324 AGALTRDGQHNEA
+324 ASALTRDGQHTEA
-337 TALWTQL
+337 AALWTQL
-344 ADDATAA
+344 ADDPTATQTA
-351 QPGAAR
+351 AAR
-357 RIAMVSAAWAAS
+357 RIATLAAAWAAA
-369 AAGDAKAAL
+369 AAGDHKAAL
-378 AARRRLAT
+378 AARRKLAT
-386 MDLGDCV
+386 MDLGDCA

-405 LASALAVAPGELSDL
+405 LASATAASPKEIADL
-420 ARAVVDAADSPL
+420 ARVVVDSSDSSA
-432 AEWWLDLLE
+432 AEWWLDLIDFQL
-441 YPAPTPG
+441 PTQST
-448 MIARL
+448 IARL
-453 ELRGGLALRW
+453 EKRGGLVLRW
-463 AALLAE
+463 AAILAE
-469 KLEDPLRALGLWRKA
+469 KLDHPSRALELWRRA
-484 ANIDHRI
+484 AHLDARL

-508 QLADAYLVWAA
+508 ELADAYLLWAL
-519 AENDPRCASAL
+519 AEKDPRCASAL
-530 QCARGIVDIVR
+530 QCARGIVDLVR

-551 QRAADLEAKDP
+551 LRAADLDPKDS

-575 KRHDAL
+575 KRFDAL
-581 AQILAE
+581 AQVLAE
-587 LSTSLASR
+587 LSTSLTSR
-595 DGRAQAAREYAQLLD
+595 DARASAAREYAELLD

-622 LERMIG
+622 LERMIK
-628 ERPDDDDTMIALAK
+628 ERPEDDDTMLVLAK

-647 ESWAKS
+647 QNWASS
-653 IELRKRAVAL
+653 IELRKKVVAL
-663 AQQPERIAAL
+663 ATQAERKAEL
-673 WLEIASREE
+673 WLEIAAREE
-682 KRGDRDAALAALDKA
+682 RRGDRNAALSALDKA
-697 IETKA
+697 LETKA
-702 RRAEVLRE
+702 RRIEVLRE
-710 QARMLRSS
+710 TARIHRLA
-718 GNLEKALTIVREEL
+718 GNHEKALAIVKEEL
-732 SLAPPHARRLQLQAE
+732 TADPPLARRMQLQSD
-747 LAQILTALDREPE
+747 LAHLLTALDREPQ
-760 TVVQAY
+760 TVVAAY
-766 LEVLSIEPDQAEA
+766 LDVLGIEPDQNDA

-804 ATPKNLEVLAEAL
+804 ATPRNLEVLAEAL
-817 EKIAEWPELA
+817 EKIAEWSELA

-854 ERELGD
+854 ENELGD
-860 TDAAIRMLQTAQ
+860 NDAAIRMLQTAQ
-872 AAVAD
+872 AAAVD
-877 GERHKDLVRLLR
+877 EQRQKDLVRLLR
-889 ATERWAD
+889 SAERWGEMT
-896 LAQALERELA
+896 QALERELA
-906 EVREGAPRRAAVER
+906 QLRDGGNGRVE
-920 GGPAPASEN
+920 
-929 DLLLELGEI
+929 LLLELGEL

-949 VLAYEAVLEREGK
+949 VLAYEAVLDRDEK
-962 HPIAAERLEKLY
+962 NPVAAERLEKLY

-989 RAEQTK
+989 RAEQMTDTNAK
-995 EAPARAALLGR
+995 AALLGR

-1018 GSIAAYV
+1018 GSIAAYT

-1065 EGGQSRAYR
+1065 EGGGSRAYR

-1089 LGQLDNAIASYQK
+1089 LGLIDAAIASYQK
-1102 VIEVDSQPAATV
+1102 VIEVDSQPQATV

-1119 LCRRSG
+1119 LCRQRN
-1125 DWQPLILAYEKR
+1125 DWKPLIDAFEKR
-1137 AETQK
+1137 AEHQK
-1142 DPQRKADAL
+1142 DPQRKVEAL
-1151 RIAAQLA
+1151 RTAAGLA
-1158 AERTRDP
+1158 AERSRDP
-1165 RQSMRLNRMLL
+1165 RASMRINRQLL
-1176 QVDPS
+1176 QIDPS
-1181 DAGAATT
+1181 DAGAASM
-1188 LERYYEEQQDK
+1188 LERYFDDNQDK

-1217 ESIEI
+1217 ESIEL

-1370 GRIYDQQLSDPERAM
+1370 GRIYDQQLNDPERAM

-1403 ALFDHFFERGEW
+1403 ALFEHFFDRGEW

-1428 AMREGDPTT
+1428 AMRDGDPTT
-1437 RSEFYR
+1437 RSDFYR

-1471 NTAALDDLGILA
+1471 NTAALDDLGVLA
-1483 REQPDAWDFDATYR
+1483 RDNPDAWDFDATYR
-1497 ELEKVYRKRD
+1497 ELEKVYKKRD
-1507 DAGPLLARVHVAR
+1507 DAGPLLARVYVAR

-1526 DGDLDGAEQLYHQ
+1526 DGELDAASSLYHQ

-1545 TDFTIL
+1545 TDLTVL
-1551 SALVEFHT
+1551 NALVEFHT
-1559 DMRHWRQAVE
+1559 DMRHWKQAVE
-1569 AIQKFVDPAPRTAA
+1569 AIQQFVDGGPS
-1583 GAPNPGATAS
+1583 PN
-1593 PTDRLSALMRQAAI
+1593 DRLSALMRQASI
-1607 HADCEMDAQ
+1607 HADGEMDAN
-1616 RAIAVLRHVIQIEPA
+1616 RAIAVLKHVIQIEPA
-1631 HQDAYYLLAQQY
+1631 HQDGYYLLAQQY
-1643 FLVGRHADAR
+1643 FLIGRHNDAR
-1653 QAIERVIDLA
+1653 QAIERVIELA

-1681 KGRILDASGDARTA
+1681 KGRILDAAGDARNA
-1695 GAQYRRAIEYDPGY
+1695 GPQYRRAIEYDPGY

-1721 DAGDQRQAETLLIE
+1721 DSGDQRQAETLLIE

-1745 PRAAVALQRGLA
+1745 PRAAVPLQRGLA

-1818 AYRLLASFFNRT
+1818 AYRLLASFYTRT
-1830 GEVERANR
+1830 NDTERANR
-1838 VLTALDSLGFAEEAD
+1838 VLTALDLLGFAEETD

-1858 RLRAARQTEPLRR
+1858 RLRATRQNQPLRR

-1900 ELSSLVAQPSLGE
+1900 EITTFIAQPSLGE
-1913 NVIPAEGTEDRLLHI
+1913 NVIPAEGNEDRLLQI
-1928 AGEIGQLFEL
+1928 GAEIGSLFEL
-1938 EPEIFV
+1938 EPEIFI
-1944 GEKVPGLIAVT
+1944 GDKVPGLLAVT
-1955 AFPRQIVVIDRSIA
+1955 AFPRQIVVVDRSLVGDKDL
-1969 REAEPALRFMFGY
+1969 ALRFMFGY

-2001 RRELGQMLRGLI
+2001 RRELGQILRGLI
-2013 SEVEPT
+2013 QEVEPT
-2019 GVAAELMTNA
+2019 GIPAELMTSA
-2029 NIRQAKVL
+2029 NLRQAKVL
-2037 ERHAGTRDLDPGMWI
+2037 ERHAGTRDLDTGMWI

-2063 LVACDDFASSI
+2063 LVACDDFAASI
-2074 WMVARLSGEDLAS
+2074 WMVARLSGELLAS

-2116 DLLALPT
+2116 DLLALPA